1 MKRFLATAFIIL
13 AGCFAAYA
21 QIQEQEVQS
30 RGKTYRTWTE
40 AIEKYDYK
48 QAISLLKIEADSLAK
63 NLELQTDSAAA
74 AMESQKLK
82 EVLLQKAACH
92 KNIYKFSEALETLD
106 EALRVG
112 GADAATF
119 AGIAEC
125 HILMG
130 NNIAA
135 YMFYDNAIRMAPD
148 NLFLR
153 IQKLMLQYKME
164 EYGRCIADGRHI
176 LQTDTIPSIL
186 ITMGNSFNKM
196 NLMDSALVYYSK
208 AYEMNRYDYRTLEKI
223 SNIFLGMEMYDTV
236 LHMTNNYLETDS
248 TNYVISPIKG
258 IAQYS
263 LKDYKGAY
271 RTFRKSIE
279 YGCDELSGYWYLGMC
294 KLMEKDYY
302 TAQTWFN
309 KASRLDSTNVE
320 LVYYQGV
327 CYANY
332 PGKYQQEAEKYFAKA
347 EAMLQ
352 PDSTMMYKIHSS
364 RAEMFMSAENYKSA
378 VKHFALANG
387 YNTLSPAQLMQ
398 MGFSYRLLKDY
409 PNAMRC
415 YDEYFKV
422 GKKGS
427 RTWKFVEAE
436 VAFIKEEQ
444 FMLEGKGPEK

>member
-1 MKRFLATAFIIL
+1 MKRLLATAFIIL
-13 AGCFAAYA
+13 AGYFTASA
-21 QIQEQEVQS
+21 QIQEQGVQCK
-30 RGKTYRTWTE
+30 GKTYRTWKE

-48 QAISLLKIEADSLAK
+48 QAIALLDIEADSLGK

-92 KNIYKFSEALETLD
+92 KNIYKFNDALETLD

-112 GADAATF
+112 GADAITF

-135 YMFYDNAIRMAPD
+135 YMFYDNAIRLAPD

-164 EYGRCIADGRHI
+164 EFGKCVADGKHI
-176 LQTDTIPSIL
+176 LKTDTIPSIL
-186 ITMGNSFNKM
+186 ITVGNSFNKM

-223 SNIFLGMEMYDTV
+223 SNIFLGREMYDTV
-236 LHMTNNYLETDS
+236 LHMANNYLEIDS
-248 TNYVISPIKG
+248 TNYIISPIKG

-263 LKDYKGAY
+263 LKDYTGAY
-271 RTFRKSIE
+271 RTFKNSLE

-294 KLMEKDYY
+294 KLMEKDYH
-302 TAQTWFN
+302 TARAWFN
-309 KASRLDSTNVE
+309 KASKLDSTNVE

-364 RAEMFMSAENYKSA
+364 RAEMFMTAEDYKSA

-387 YNTLSPAQLMQ
+387 YNTLIPTQLMQ

-409 PNAMRC
+409 TSAMKW
-415 YDEYFKV
+415 YDKYFKV

-427 RTWKFVEAE
+427 RIWKFVEAE
-436 VAFIKEEQ
+436 VDFIKEEQ
-444 FMLEGKGPEK
+444 FMQEGKEPAK